1 MGLRILSTSRFLKQ
15 NILKLIPL
23 KYFSKDYI
31 WNLALLAAVAN
42 NLKAIQQVTK
52 AFLLANKVLY
62 TVAELDIM
70 FMYSPILKVIIVK
83 LLNKEVAD

>member
-1 MGLRILSTSRFLKQ
+1 MLSDLKG
-15 NILKLIPL
+15 
-23 KYFSKDYI
+23 
-31 WNLALLAAVAN
+31 
-42 NLKAIQQVTK
+42 IQQVTK

-62 TVAELDIM
+62 MVAELDIM